1 MSGRRIVFAGAWLLA
16 GCVPPGVARL
26 PEPAPKTANDP
37 RIEPLLEGL
46 LDEAPIWER
55 RTVSVNARIDATGRR
70 FHNVGVGDTGIAIA
84 RAYGI
89 PWSAIVT
96 ANALSDPYVL
106 RVGQRLVLPGQAA
119 RSPEARAAAFKIDID
134 DIATGGTPARTITGP
149 FPDAPPARFA
159 GRFDWPLIGTIA
171 ERFGPVGVGRINRGI
186 EITAPAG
193 SNIRAAA
200 DGTVAFVGNGGSAG
214 YGGIILIRHGDGWIS
229 AYGRAALSSVVSGQ
243 RVKGGQ
249 VIGSIG
255 DEAKLHFELRQNR
268 NAVDPVKQLPPR

>member
-1 MSGRRIVFAGAWLLA
+1 M
-16 GCVPPGVARL
+16 
-26 PEPAPKTANDP
+26 PEPAPKKSNDP

-55 RTVSVNARIDATGRR
+55 RTVSVNAKIDANGRR
-70 FHNVGVGDTGIAIA
+70 FHSVGAGDTGIAIA

-106 RVGQRLVLPGQAA
+106 RVGQRLLLPGQAA
-119 RSPEARAAAFKIDID
+119 PSPEARAAAFKIDID

-149 FPDAPPARFA
+149 FPDASPSRFT
-159 GRFDWPLIGTIA
+159 GRFSWPLTGTIT
-171 ERFGPVGVGRINRGI
+171 ERFGPVGVGRVNRGI
-186 EITAPAG
+186 EIAAPAG

-214 YGGIILIRHGDGWIS
+214 YGGLILVRHGDGWIS
-229 AYGRAALSSVVSGQ
+229 AYGRAAQASVASGQ
-243 RVKGGQ
+243 TVKSGQ

-268 NAVDPVKQLPPR
+268 TAVDPVKQLPPR